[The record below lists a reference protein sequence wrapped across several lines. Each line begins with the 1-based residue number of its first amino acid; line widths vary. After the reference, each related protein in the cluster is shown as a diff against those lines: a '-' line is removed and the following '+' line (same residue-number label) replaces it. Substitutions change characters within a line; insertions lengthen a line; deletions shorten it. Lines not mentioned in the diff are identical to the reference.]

1 MLAACVLRN
10 LTVTSTLDMTPL
22 EKWNGVKPSIERLR
36 VLGSKTYCQF
46 DKTERVGKY
55 GAKGEMDG
63 VEREEERKGIRL
75 LTDSQS
81 AKALAENPV
90 YHGRSKHI
98 LAKWHFVRERVESG
112 QVKLEDVRTA
122 YMAADML
129 TKSVGPAILAVDMK
143 LIGMNVQSG

>member
-1 MLAACVLRN
+1 MGLTLAAQEASFLSQ
-10 LTVTSTLDMTPL
+10 L
-22 EKWNGVKPSIERLR
+22 
-36 VLGSKTYCQF
+36 
-46 DKTERVGKY
+46 
-55 GAKGEMDG
+55 KGEMDG
-63 VEREEERKGIRL
+63 VEREVDRKGIRL

-98 LAKWHFVRERVESG
+98 LAEWHFVRERVESG

-122 YMAADML
+122 YIAADML

-143 LIGMNVQSG
+143 SIGMNVKSGLSNHMSRSCISD

>member
-1 MLAACVLRN
+1 MGLTMAAQEASFLSQ
-10 LTVTSTLDMTPL
+10 L
-22 EKWNGVKPSIERLR
+22 
-36 VLGSKTYCQF
+36 
-46 DKTERVGKY
+46 
-55 GAKGEMDG
+55 KGEMDG